1 MIWIHV
7 FLIKNIKYSIFADDI
22 AIWMSSRNLNFVV
35 RQIQKTLDN
44 LCDWFFRWGFNISIN
59 KSVVL
64 PFSRSKVKIKLTM
77 QDRNLETVDNFKFLG
92 VIFDSRLNWSCHINY
107 VRDKCIKRLNIL
119 KRISGSSWGASKHI
133 LVILYKAL
141 IRSVIDY
148 GSIVYDSA
156 HPNAL
161 KKLDVIQNRCLR
173 LCCGAMCAT
182 PISYLENECGVPPL
196 CIHRKH
202 LQLKYIVRSLYYDIN
217 DDYLNDNWRHYY
229 GKFKPH
235 NIPIVSKLRDFFE
248 IIDIDT
254 IARYEFISVPPW
266 YIKNINVDTSIKMFG
281 HKNENPHDLYALAM
295 EKITAYNNYTC
306 IYTDG
311 SMNESYVSSAY
322 FVKNSNFGEAFK
334 LNHSSI
340 FKAELFAILK
350 GLEWATEF
358 NIQQVL
364 IISDSLSSLMSIQSK
379 QSSSNTLIL
388 NQILVE
394 VHNLMSA
401 GVDVEFLWVPSHI
414 GIFGNECAD
423 KLAKDALQSV
433 QITVLPLELGELY
446 FHIAKYIIQ
455 LWQDRWSLNNL
466 SRIYKQLEPNVSFSI
481 KYEHKSRFKDVMLSR
496 LRFNCTCL
504 NGHLYRI
511 NCHTNGNCDLCM
523 DFEDPK
529 HVLMDCVFYQ
539 DAQSALVSKLFSMRL
554 PITYISLLSTTSIYD
569 DISNFFLKL
578 KRSI

>member
-1 MIWIHV
+1 M
-7 FLIKNIKYSIFADDI
+7 
-22 AIWMSSRNLNFVV
+22 NL
-35 RQIQKTLDN
+35 
-44 LCDWFFRWGFNISIN
+44 
-59 KSVVL
+59 
-64 PFSRSKVKIKLTM
+64 
-77 QDRNLETVDNFKFLG
+77 
-92 VIFDSRLNWSCHINY
+92 
-107 VRDKCIKRLNIL
+107 
-119 KRISGSSWGASKHI
+119 
-133 LVILYKAL
+133 
-141 IRSVIDY
+141 
-148 GSIVYDSA
+148 
-156 HPNAL
+156 
-161 KKLDVIQNRCLR
+161 
-173 LCCGAMCAT
+173 
-182 PISYLENECGVPPL
+182 
-196 CIHRKH
+196 
-202 LQLKYIVRSLYYDIN
+202 
-217 DDYLNDNWRHYY
+217 
-229 GKFKPH
+229 
-235 NIPIVSKLRDFFE
+235 KLRDFFE
-248 IIDIDT
+248 TIDIDT

-322 FVKNSNFGEAFK
+322 FVKNSNYGEAFK